1 MSATG
6 SMSDFNRQVVEEF
19 RANGGKVGGNFGKST
34 LLLLTTT
41 GAKTGQPRIAP
52 LGYIK
57 DGDRYVV
64 LASNLGAPNHP
75 DWYHNLVAHPDVTV
89 EAGTERFAARATT
102 AEGAER
108 ERLVAYLAT
117 AMPFLAD
124 HQARTTR
131 QIPIVLLERTN

>member
-1 MSATG
+1 MSGTG
-6 SMSDFNRQVVEEF
+6 SMRDYNRQVIEEF
-19 RANGGKVGGNFGKST
+19 RANGGKVGGQLANSP

-41 GAKTGQPRIAP
+41 GAKTGQERVAP
-52 LGYIK
+52 LGYAR

-64 LASNLGAPNHP
+64 LASMLGAPKHP
-75 DWYHNLVAHPDVTV
+75 DWYRNLVAHPDVTV
-89 EAGTERFAARATT
+89 EVGTERFAARATT

-131 QIPIVLLERTN
+131 QIPIVLLEQTS